1 MHWHPAQA
9 LIIWIIT
16 ACASASVI
24 LGLDKGLKTISIITF
39 TLGNLLLFSL
49 VYLVCVLHVC
59 FLLLQI
65 DGLRRNDMKLIIAAP
80 SDLNGMC
87 SILF

>member
-1 MHWHPAQA
+1 MDWHPPQA

-16 ACASASVI
+16 FCASASVI

-49 VYLVCVLHVC
+49 VYLVCVLSTAT
-59 FLLLQI
+59 
-65 DGLRRNDMKLIIAAP
+65 DGWVAQKKT
-80 SDLNGMC
+80 
-87 SILF
+87 